1 MCQMCAQRA
10 GTVLRKLMVGYIV
23 RNHFKLIEGDAR
35 GLSHVFGRCDM
46 IKKTSAMKVDES

>member
-1 MCQMCAQRA
+1 MSDVCPKGWYCFKKIDGR
-10 GTVLRKLMVGYIV
+10 IV